1 MMLHEKLAQM
11 KQLMAI
17 VYEYSTT
24 LLDLD
29 ISEILQNETLSTKG
43 SKRVYSRN
51 EVSKCQVSDDRVEQ

>member
-17 VYEYSTT
+17 VYEYCNT

-29 ISEILQNETLSTKG
+29 TSEILQNETLSTKG